1 MITDQLIVIDKVRSF
16 VQQTTYIDIDKIQNN
31 TLLFKEG
38 YFDSMGFIRLI
49 AFIEEEFD
57 IKTVDAD
64 LVEENFESID
74 AITAFIIRKSK

>member
-1 MITDQLIVIDKVRSF
+1 MNTEHADIIDKIKSF
-16 VQQTTYIDIDKIQNN
+16 VQQSTYADLEKIQNN

-38 YFDSMGFIRLI
+38 YFDSMGFISLI

-64 LVEENFESID
+64 LIEENFESID
-74 AITAFIIRKSK
+74 AIAGFIGRKSN